1 MVAPALTL
9 FRSLPALPAV
19 PRPDWPR
26 IWRGTLEDPKLLA
39 RLLRKRAYLGN
50 GAYGVVYRVAGA
62 ALKIGFVEEAEVE
75 RQEWVRERFKRAL
88 PVWAYKKAVDL
99 PKIITREACPIHGAG
114 MDAKSFSCHC
124 NEPMDILVMPLAWP
138 AGEAWEDPRVR
149 ATINFV
155 KAALWDKLCF
165 SWDDAPRNLLRY
177 QSRIML
183 ADFGDYDV
191 EYW

>member
-1 MVAPALTL
+1 
-9 FRSLPALPAV
+9 
-19 PRPDWPR
+19 
-26 IWRGTLEDPKLLA
+26 
-39 RLLRKRAYLGN
+39 
-50 GAYGVVYRVAGA
+50 
-62 ALKIGFVEEAEVE
+62 
-75 RQEWVRERFKRAL
+75 
-88 PVWAYKKAVDL
+88 
-99 PKIITREACPIHGAG
+99 

-149 ATINFV
+149 VTINFV